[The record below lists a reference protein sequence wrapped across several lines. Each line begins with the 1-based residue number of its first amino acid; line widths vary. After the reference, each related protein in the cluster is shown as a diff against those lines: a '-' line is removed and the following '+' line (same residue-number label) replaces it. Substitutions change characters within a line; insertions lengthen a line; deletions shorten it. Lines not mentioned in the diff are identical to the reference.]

1 MSLHSRT
8 GYTRA
13 MARRRSPGEG
23 PHFHRRSD
31 DLWAAQIARGPR
43 GARQV
48 LRPEHPL
55 ALSGRPIVSLL
66 PALIALLLGAC
77 GGASTSEP
85 PDSTPRPTR
94 TIGPYE
100 QTWRQSYG
108 ETDCREWRLEMNDH
122 ERFVAAADM
131 LLAARRADGAGD
143 LPPDDLIRSFQA
155 AIADVC
161 EADTEGIVT
170 IAEVAAGTYTLSTDF
185 AP

>member
-1 MSLHSRT
+1 MSRQSCC
-8 GYTRA
+8 
-13 MARRRSPGEG
+13 
-23 PHFHRRSD
+23 SD
-31 DLWAAQIARGPR
+31 DQ
-43 GARQV
+43 
-48 LRPEHPL
+48 L
-55 ALSGRPIVSLL
+55 ALAHRSIAPLL
-66 PALIALLLGAC
+66 SALIAVFCGAC
-77 GGASTSEP
+77 TPAADEARSTAA
-85 PDSTPRPTR
+85 TR

-108 ETDCREWRLEMNDH
+108 ETDCREWRLEMDDH

-170 IAEVAAGTYTLSTDF
+170 IAEVAAGIYTLSTDF